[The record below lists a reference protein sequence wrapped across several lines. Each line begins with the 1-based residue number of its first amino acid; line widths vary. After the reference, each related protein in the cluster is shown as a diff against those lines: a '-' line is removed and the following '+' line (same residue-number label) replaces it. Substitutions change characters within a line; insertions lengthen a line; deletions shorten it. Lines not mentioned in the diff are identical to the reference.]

1 MELEKE
7 MMDIDTLYYLNDEVL
22 EKMNDYYF
30 QKKEYDDK
38 LKKNKK
44 KDRSYKPKCIFCNK
58 NGGTIFKTKVDKGSR
73 VLTAKCGNKIDPCS
87 NEIIINTGRIELF
100 SEKITLLENNIKEI
114 KKKIIYYKNDLL
126 FGYIDKISPIFD
138 ELKFDIEKNTLRL
151 HYIQEHYIDR
161 VENPEDYDKIIELE
175 KSIYENINE
184 IKMLLNQNDPD
195 NVSGVIEIYKDS
207 LLPSLNKILYLKY
220 FKPEV
225 IYDEDDNCYRLLE
238 TPKKYKTIC
247 NEFSEKPISEIV
259 NIKKIKKTKPKLTQP
274 IEEEPEDKEEKLKI
288 SVINKKEEPEDKEE
302 KLKISVINKK
312 EEPEDKEEK
321 LEYKEE
327 ELEDKEE
334 EIELVPFKKIS
345 FEKNRVVEDD
355 EIDDMPELVEVNI
368 EDELEDENLR

>member
-7 MMDIDTLYYLNDEVL
+7 IMDIDTLYYLNDEVL

-44 KDRSYKPKCIFCNK
+44 KDRSYKPKCIFCDK
-58 NGGTIFKTKVDKGSR
+58 IGGTIFKTDVDMGSR

-161 VENPEDYDKIIELE
+161 VENPEDYDKLIELE

-195 NVSGVIEIYKDS
+195 NVSGIIEIYKDL

-220 FKPEV
+220 FEPEV
-225 IYDEDDNCYRLLE
+225 IYEDDENCYRLLE

-247 NEFSEKPISEIV
+247 NEFSETPISEIV
-259 NIKKIKKTKPKLTQP
+259 NIKKI
-274 IEEEPEDKEEKLKI
+274 
-288 SVINKKEEPEDKEE
+288 
-302 KLKISVINKK
+302 
-312 EEPEDKEEK
+312 
-321 LEYKEE
+321 
-327 ELEDKEE
+327 
-334 EIELVPFKKIS
+334 
-345 FEKNRVVEDD
+345 
-355 EIDDMPELVEVNI
+355 
-368 EDELEDENLR
+368 

>member
-7 MMDIDTLYYLNDEVL
+7 IMDIDTLYYLNDEVL

-58 NGGTIFKTKVDKGSR
+58 SGGTIFKTEVNIGSR
-73 VLTAKCGNKIDPCS
+73 VLTAKCGNKVDPCS

-100 SEKITLLENNIKEI
+100 SEKITLLKNNIKEL

-138 ELKFDIEKNTLRL
+138 ELKFDIEKNTLQL

-161 VENPEDYDKIIELE
+161 VENPEDYDKLIELE

-184 IKMLLNQNDPD
+184 IKINQNDPD
-195 NVSGVIEIYKDS
+195 NVSGVIEIYRES
-207 LLPSLNKILYLKY
+207 LLPSLNKILHLKY
-220 FKPEV
+220 FEPDV
-225 IYDEDDNCYRLLE
+225 IYEEDENCFRLLE

-247 NEFSEKPISEIV
+247 NEFSETPISEIV
-259 NIKKIKKTKPKLTQP
+259 NLQKVKKVKKPTLKPKLEEDVPEINLSIVDKSVDKSVDQDLEEDLEK
-274 IEEEPEDKEEKLKI
+274 EEEPE
-288 SVINKKEEPEDKEE
+288 ED
-302 KLKISVINKK
+302 
-312 EEPEDKEEK
+312 
-321 LEYKEE
+321 
-327 ELEDKEE
+327 
-334 EIELVPFKKIS
+334 EIKFVPFKKIS
-345 FEKNRVVEDD
+345 FEKERSVEDPEID
-355 EIDDMPELVEVNI
+355 ELDDMPELEEVDFDAVDVE
-368 EDELEDENLR
+368 